1 MSFMKMPTQVWKKL
15 IGIQRAFLWG
25 GVTSGR
31 KISWVKWDVVCKK
44 KRDGGLGV
52 KDVRVMNLSLLSKW
66 RWRILQNESSLWRE
80 VIADRYGDQIAVHAD
95 WTDIHFPSN
104 SSNWW
109 KDLKG
114 IESAAIS
121 HNWVTGGLKRRIGN
135 GETTNFWVTNWT
147 GGGALCM
154 MFPRLFSLSEQK
166 EALISEV
173 VGEGFNSSTLLWR
186 RRLFGWEEE
195 LVGQLQEMLQEVR
208 LTMDSD
214 KWIWSLEE
222 DGIFL
227 VKSAYL
233 HLASLMSNLSVM
245 SELKT
250 LVFRDLWSSPAPSKI
265 IAFSWQL
272 LYDRLPS
279 KQNLLRR
286 GAGNFLDK
294 HNCGWCVDRQES
306 DIHLLLH
313 CCFAQSVLREIC
325 FWLGLNM
332 VIIPPNLFILFLCFM
347 EGAGSKKVRK
357 GFLLIWHSTL
367 WFLWKTR
374 NRLFSTTS
382 SKLLRRS
389 SKR

>member
-1 MSFMKMPTQVWKKL
+1 
-15 IGIQRAFLWG
+15 
-25 GVTSGR
+25 
-31 KISWVKWDVVCKK
+31 
-44 KRDGGLGV
+44 
-52 KDVRVMNLSLLSKW
+52 
-66 RWRILQNESSLWRE
+66 
-80 VIADRYGDQIAVHAD
+80 VIADGYGDQIAVNAD

-121 HNWVTGGLKRRIGN
+121 LNWVTAGLKRSIGN
-135 GETTNFWVTNWT
+135 GETTNFWLTNWT
-147 GGGALCM
+147 GDGALCM

-173 VGEGFNSSTLLWR
+173 VGEGFDSSTLLWR

-195 LVGQLQEMLQEVR
+195 LVGQLQEMLQEVS
-208 LTMDSD
+208 LSLDND
-214 KWIWSLEE
+214 KWIWSLED
-222 DGIFL
+222 DGFFS

-233 HLASLMSNLSVM
+233 HLASLMSNLTAM
-245 SELKT
+245 SDLKA

-279 KQNLLRR
+279 KRNLLRR
-286 GAGNFLDK
+286 GAGNFLDNY
-294 HNCGWCVDRQES
+294 NCGWCVERQES

-313 CCFAQSVLREIC
+313 CCFAQSVWREVC
-325 FWLGLNM
+325 FWLGLNI
-332 VIIPPNLFILFLCFM
+332 VIPPNLFILFLCFKD
-347 EGAGSKKVRK
+347 GAGNKKVRK

-374 NRLFSTTS
+374 NGLIFNSVFKAPKEVVEEIMVTTWRWSVHRLSIAPC
-382 SKLLRRS
+382 LLYEWQRQLRFCLG
-389 SKR
+389 R